1 MFDRKLSRALA
12 CLAVMTTYTDV
23 FAQGDAAIAVSPSE
37 RHRYSAAAYGMDT
50 PCDAA
55 LPAASPGC
63 AGVNDRCTASPP
75 PRHVYVCPCP
85 SCSQPRRGNPE
96 SAQQPE
102 SQSQPGAFVAPPQ
115 TGVQVSPSRQTS
127 FGGMAIRFPEIRI
140 GLPTI
145 ELPNRVTRTRGAHM
159 ELDSAVAD
167 YRTYPAQ
174 PAQPVQ
180 RQEYAAAPRYPAPA
194 TESARQ
200 APESQPENAEVEDMR
215 RRCEAMAEQLR
226 NKEAMLDEKL
236 SELEQQLHNLR
247 CLPAQPVAPRH
258 PQAAPCDTYPEPNCV
273 PRGNT
278 LGMLSSDGDSGYGE
292 SFNAET
298 GEYPAPNRPRSSE
311 RGQAMTPLEQ
321 VPRPAPD
328 HQGFQQ
334 LPGQQGSALY
344 GIQTQNGSVKP
355 VVATAHQVAIP
366 AQQHHNTAPRRLP
379 RPTAPR

>member
-1 MFDRKLSRALA
+1 MFDRKLSRALT

-23 FAQGDAAIAVSPSE
+23 YAQGDAAIAVNPNE
-37 RHRYSAAAYGMDT
+37 RQRYSAAAYGMDT

-55 LPAASPGC
+55 LSAAGPGC
-63 AGVNDRCTASPP
+63 AGVNDRCTASPQ

-174 PAQPVQ
+174 PVQ
-180 RQEYAAAPRYPAPA
+180 RQEYAAAPRYAAPA
-194 TESARQ
+194 TESAR
-200 APESQPENAEVEDMR
+200 AEPESQPENAEVEDMR

-247 CLPAQPVAPRH
+247 CLPAQPAVPRH

-273 PRGNT
+273 PRGNA
-278 LGMLSSDGDSGYGE
+278 LGMLSSDGESGYGE
-292 SFNAET
+292 SFNSET
-298 GEYPAPNRPRSSE
+298 GAYQAPNHPRSSE
-311 RGQAMTPLEQ
+311 RGQTVTPLEQ

-328 HQGFQQ
+328 HQGFRQ
-334 LPGQQGSALY
+334 LPGRPASTPDWIPTQG
-344 GIQTQNGSVKP
+344 NSVKP
-355 VVATAHQVAIP
+355 VVPTAHQVAIP
-366 AQQHHNTAPRRLP
+366 APQHPNTAPRRLP
-379 RPTAPR
+379 RPAVSR